1 MSLGASIRPHLLFIS
16 TYTYNN
22 YGAIAGKPF
31 NPYINSGALMSA
43 ALILKLVRPDLKD
56 MASKFDF
63 VHNFF
68 RDMAGGEHV
77 GFNNS
82 SFLAERNMADRNF
95 SLAYFM
101 RENGCFPQGT
111 DINKVLEFYC
121 QVRKNRS
128 T

>member
-1 MSLGASIRPHLLFIS
+1 
-16 TYTYNN
+16 
-22 YGAIAGKPF
+22 
-31 NPYINSGALMSA
+31 MSA

-82 SFLAERNMADRNF
+82 SFLAERNMADRNY

-101 RENGCFPQGT
+101 RENGCFPHGT

-121 QVRKNRS
+121 QVRKN
-128 T
+128 

>member
-1 MSLGASIRPHLLFIS
+1 MMP
-16 TYTYNN
+16 
-22 YGAIAGKPF
+22 
-31 NPYINSGALMSA
+31 
-43 ALILKLVRPDLKD
+43 LKK
-56 MASKFDF
+56 ASKFDF

-82 SFLAERNMADRNF
+82 SFLAERNMADRNY

-101 RENGCFPQGT
+101 RENGCFPPGT

-121 QVRKNRS
+121 QVS
-128 T
+128 TQFNLCPFLVITDK